1 MEGLTRGKIDR
12 KITWQLPSTITSEKY
27 TNEHKVNATLFLDK
41 MVPISEA
48 FSTGKRLANIE
59 QRREFP
65 GWEYLLYFKLFA
77 NKNTTN

>member
-1 MEGLTRGKIDR
+1 M
-12 KITWQLPSTITSEKY
+12 LP
-27 TNEHKVNATLFLDK
+27 FLHK

-65 GWEYLLYFKLFA
+65 GWEYLLCFKLFA